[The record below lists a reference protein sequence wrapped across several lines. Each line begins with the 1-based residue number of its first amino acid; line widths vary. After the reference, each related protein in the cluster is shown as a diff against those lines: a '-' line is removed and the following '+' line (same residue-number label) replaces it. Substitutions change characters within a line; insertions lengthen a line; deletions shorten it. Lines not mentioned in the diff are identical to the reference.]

1 MSRREHELDQPIA
14 RRLRFMRGKETQE
27 AFAKRVGISRSALAN
42 YETGRSRP
50 DDFTL
55 AQIAEKTGF
64 PADYFASYPH
74 PSSEVSWGAT
84 LGSVLDGGL
93 PDWTHDEATVI
104 RILRLCDQ
112 GTVLKVLR
120 LIKEGASKREVTLVL
135 SELFTVNEDLQRLH
149 DLAVGNR
156 SFVKGPLATYPED
169 DPMHQIGFK
178 RKANKGPQ

>member
-42 YETGRSRP
+42 YETGRSKP

-55 AQIAEKTGF
+55 AQIIENTGV
-64 PADYFASYPH
+64 PSDYFASYPH
-74 PSSEVSWGAT
+74 PTSGAS
-84 LGSVLDGGL
+84 LEAAVGSLLDGGL

-120 LIKEGASKREVTLVL
+120 LIKEGASKQEVTLVL
-135 SELFTVNEDLQRLH
+135 SEVFTVKEDLQRLH
-149 DLAVGNR
+149 DLADGNR
-156 SFVKGPLATYPED
+156 IFVKGPLATYAED
-169 DPMHQIGFK
+169 NPMHRIGFK
-178 RKANKGPQ
+178 TKTNKGPQ